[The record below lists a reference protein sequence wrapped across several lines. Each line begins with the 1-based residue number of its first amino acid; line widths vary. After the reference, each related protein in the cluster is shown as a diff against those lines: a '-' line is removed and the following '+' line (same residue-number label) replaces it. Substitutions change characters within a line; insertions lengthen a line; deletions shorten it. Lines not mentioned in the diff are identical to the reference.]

1 MEQLGNLLT
10 AMIAVIVSGNAGIL
24 LDSPTYS
31 RHSELEGIDLREFR
45 RGGKYFGTYA
55 RVSRDLGVSRPS
67 VCRVV
72 QGYASRRIL
81 DAVLREI
88 RRIDEH
94 GGPKLP
100 TPLSPMELG
109 QFGSGGK
116 YRGVYTRVAKNLGML
131 HSNVWR
137 AAHGETS
144 ARLLTAIRAEM
155 ARVDAELAGKKGGAR

>member
-94 GGPKLP
+94 GWQNYRR
-100 TPLSPMELG
+100 LSLLWNWA
-109 QFGSGGK
+109 SSAAA
-116 YRGVYTRVAKNLGML
+116 VNTVA
-131 HSNVWR
+131 S
-137 AAHGETS
+137 
-144 ARLLTAIRAEM
+144 IRAL
-155 ARVDAELAGKKGGAR
+155 RKT